1 MALLRFAFATIVLLG
16 TALAQPAKI
25 DHDKVQPF
33 PQPDPVTVSDKAAV
47 KFKPQVSIAFGC
59 HPYPAVQADGAV
71 SGGLNYSGKPRG
83 GCKGSKLGSQIY
95 ARSTWHRGIWAIMYA
110 WYLPKGYERVDA
122 RSVVGGHR
130 HFWGH
135 ATVWIDNPALENAQI
150 LGASMS
156 GQGTYNILA
165 PVEPKFLEG
174 SSLKLKFDAYVLDFA
189 QGRQGLS
196 CVEETG
202 ESQDLI
208 TWGQLTEKA
217 RNTLNTYEFY
227 PYVGEM
233 GIVPLKDEVFNG
245 LLNAT
250 WPFSSASA

>member
-1 MALLRFAFATIVLLG
+1 
-16 TALAQPAKI
+16 
-25 DHDKVQPF
+25 
-33 PQPDPVTVSDKAAV
+33 
-47 KFKPQVSIAFGC
+47 
-59 HPYPAVQADGAV
+59 
-71 SGGLNYSGKPRG
+71 
-83 GCKGSKLGSQIY
+83 
-95 ARSTWHRGIWAIMYA
+95 MYA

-130 HFWGH
+130 HFW
-135 ATVWIDNPALENAQI
+135 
-150 LGASMS
+150 
-156 GQGTYNILA
+156 GTYNILA

-196 CVEETG
+196 YVEETG

-208 TWGQLTEKA
+208 TWGQLTEEA